1 MAQTAASG
9 PLLGV
14 LAHRTAHD
22 HTTIAYGGGLLLL
35 ASAFGNGLNYVFG
48 IFLARTLG
56 SDDFGLYAL
65 AITLF
70 NILTLG
76 AVFGMDTGAIK
87 FVSHHLVGGQ
97 LRKAAVTLVAAAS
110 MVFGSGLLVA
120 LGLVS
125 LAPSLAVVYGKPE
138 VVSSCRLLAASI
150 PFATVTAVLLSALQA
165 FQTVRYTIL
174 VKYLWEP
181 IAKFLLAAILIWFG
195 FHLYGVLLSIV
206 LTLVVSAAL
215 LTRIARRLVAQ
226 GFHDRP
232 EWDAHEASTL
242 LAYCLP
248 LSVSNVFGV
257 IAPRADL
264 LILGYWV
271 NTQDVGIYLA
281 AFQTAAIMALV
292 LSAFDTGLAP
302 ILSRA
307 WSLHDRIRMGES
319 YQAVAR
325 LSITVSFPIFC
336 CLILFSSEVLS
347 MFGPEFAK
355 GSTALVFLA
364 CGQIFNNATG
374 SANTVLLMS
383 GHSRIVMMNTMLMGA
398 VLLGTTATAIP
409 LWGMNGAAVAA
420 STTFILTNMMRVVQ
434 VWRLHQVQPY
444 TWDLA
449 KPVAAAA
456 FASTIVLLLKQSS
469 FWIPGTMLV
478 AILGMIYVVALWL
491 MGISRQDRI
500 LLEALASRGKSL
512 LERRP
517 EA

>member
-1 MAQTAASG
+1 MVEGLAAWQ
-9 PLLGV
+9 
-14 LAHRTAHD
+14 AHD
-22 HTTIAYGGGLLLL
+22 HKTIAYGGSLLLL

-56 SDDFGLYAL
+56 PDDFGLYAL
-65 AITLF
+65 AVTLF
-70 NILTLG
+70 NILTLA

-110 MVFGSGLLVA
+110 MALGSGLLAA

-125 LAPSLAVVYGKPE
+125 LASSLAVVYGKPE
-138 VVSSCRLLAASI
+138 VASICRLLAAAI
-150 PFATVTAVLLSALQA
+150 PFATVTAVLLSVLQA

-174 VKYLWEP
+174 IKYLWEP
-181 IAKFLLAAILIWFG
+181 IAKFLLAAVLIWSG
-195 FHLYGVLLSIV
+195 FHLYGVLLSII

-215 LTRIARRLVAQ
+215 LTRIARRHAEQ
-226 GFHDRP
+226 GFEDRL
-232 EWDAHEASTL
+232 EWDTHEGRTL

-248 LSVSNVFGV
+248 LAVSNVFGV

-281 AFQTAAIMALV
+281 VFQTAAIMSLV

-307 WSLHDRIRMGES
+307 WSLHDQIRMGES

-325 LSITVSFPIFC
+325 LSITVSLPIFC
-336 CLILFSSEVLS
+336 CLIFFSGEVLS
-347 MFGPEFAK
+347 MFGPEFVK

-383 GHSRIVMMNTMLMGA
+383 GHSRIVMTNTMIMGA
-398 VLLGTTATAIP
+398 VLLGTTASAIP
-409 LWGMNGAAVAA
+409 LWGVNGAAVAA
-420 STTFILTNMMRVVQ
+420 STTFILTNMIRVIQ
-434 VWRLHQVQPY
+434 VWRFHRVQPY

-456 FASTIVLLLKQSS
+456 SASIIVLLINQSS
-469 FWIPGTMLV
+469 FWMPGTLLA
-478 AILGMIYVVALWL
+478 AILVMIYVAVLWL

-512 LERRP
+512 LERRR